1 MIGGVVAGVALTE
14 ALTDHHHRNKFYS
27 FISF

>member
-1 MIGGVVAGVALTE
+1 MVGGVVAGVALTE

-27 FISF
+27 IIS